1 MSLLAET
8 NRRPVIQAA
17 AGINKLLVGFRQ
29 RTESH
34 LVSDVSVVLVRNV
47 VKLYL
52 IPLFVESIWSCAQV
66 YRNWISMRIKRHR
79 RVYRFAILVVR
90 EQGNTCDTAW
100 LATA

>member
-17 AGINKLLVGFRQ
+17 ARVNINYKLAFGRVN

-52 IPLFVESIWSCAQV
+52 IALFVESIWSCAQV

-90 EQGNTCDTAW
+90 EQGNTCDTA
-100 LATA
+100 